1 MSFAASQARLFL
13 LISMHYDL
21 ELQQQFILQHK
32 LYLSKASGSL
42 MNMKVE
48 YEPGSKYDKLLEAR
62 IHQLNEAEKVL
73 EVRMNNIKQRA
84 QAVSTER
91 EQLVQQISQNTQ
103 RTFKNAWG

>member
-13 LISMHYDL
+13 LIAMQYDI

-32 LYLSKASGSL
+32 LYLSKAAGSL

-62 IHQLNEAEKVL
+62 IHQLNEAEKIL
-73 EVRMNNIKQRA
+73 EVRLNNLKQRA
-84 QAVSTER
+84 EAIATER
-91 EQLVQQISQNTQ
+91 DQLVQKISKNAE